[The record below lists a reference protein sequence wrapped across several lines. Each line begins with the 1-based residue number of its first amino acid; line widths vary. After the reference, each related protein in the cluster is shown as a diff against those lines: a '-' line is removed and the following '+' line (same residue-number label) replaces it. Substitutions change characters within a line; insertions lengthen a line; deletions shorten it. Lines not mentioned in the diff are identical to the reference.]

1 MQGLMA
7 RDGRPKKQQL
17 LYRTTRPEMHM
28 ALPVDGHQCT
38 VPKYHRS
45 RHAENAR
52 SSKAEKRQSFFFHS
66 AYNRLGRH
74 GCHVI
79 HLSRSRKRSPNGRR
93 HLQSDLA
100 HPVDQLVV
108 GLFVGRTTATPLS
121 AWAHR
126 KRLVPLTL
134 APSSL
139 PPSPRAPRRA
149 SRARHGR
156 SRRAHIL
163 AQGLHECH
171 TQRRRADGS

>member
-79 HLSRSRKRSPNGRR
+79 HLSRSRSVARMVAVIYSPISRTPSTSSSSASLSGAP
-93 HLQSDLA
+93 LQ
-100 HPVDQLVV
+100 HRCQP
-108 GLFVGRTTATPLS
+108 GRT
-121 AWAHR
+121 
-126 KRLVPLTL
+126 
-134 APSSL
+134 
-139 PPSPRAPRRA
+139 A
-149 SRARHGR
+149 SV
-156 SRRAHIL
+156 
-163 AQGLHECH
+163 
-171 TQRRRADGS
+171 